1 MPPKPIVPK
10 TPVTKPPV
18 QTPPVQTPPVQ
29 TPPVQTPPV
38 LFTIP
43 HYFTDTIIRL
53 RGMIKL
59 IGR

>member
-10 TPVTKPPV
+10 T
-18 QTPPVQTPPVQ
+18 
-29 TPPVQTPPV
+29 PVQTPPV

>member
-10 TPVTKPPV
+10 TPVTK
-18 QTPPVQTPPVQ
+18 
-29 TPPVQTPPV
+29 PPV

>member
-10 TPVTKPPV
+10 TPVTK
-18 QTPPVQTPPVQ
+18 
-29 TPPVQTPPV
+29 PPVQTPPV

>member
-10 TPVTKPPV
+10 T
-18 QTPPVQTPPVQ
+18 PVQTPPVQ

>member
-10 TPVTKPPV
+10 TPVTK
-18 QTPPVQTPPVQ
+18 PPVQTPPVQ

>member
-10 TPVTKPPV
+10 TPFTK
-18 QTPPVQTPPVQ
+18 
-29 TPPVQTPPV
+29 PPVQTPPV